1 MQGQV
6 VTKEI
11 KIPVSGTTTIV
22 KNGTVANGTI
32 NNGGAGDSSV
42 NGNAGIVKTVVH

>member
-1 MQGQV
+1 M
-6 VTKEI
+6 
-11 KIPVSGTTTIV
+11 SGTTTIV

-32 NNGGAGDSSV
+32 NNGNVGDSSV